1 MKKSA
6 LQEFIKGEILNEMA
20 IEEMAKINS
29 DKVLKTAIEDVIND
43 KENKKLDILSLKK
56 TIKADPRVQ
65 DALGD
70 QTLNDTQ
77 LNGFISKTRGERK
90 VGKRGRKPDPNAA
103 YKQKK
108 TGGTRG
114 RPKVDRP
121 KDSVAR
127 TSKLGGRK
135 YYTKKTG
142 DNTDGPTDAELRKL
156 ASSGGN
162 VGKSKDA
169 QLKQQQKRKL
179 VKAFL
184 QDMKDQGIVDSSN
197 KVIDKEKYDAARA
210 VEMPKIQTQVN
221 QMNESFPENPD
232 ERVLVD
238 RYVGMLDDLKQDFPS
253 DGKIQAKAS
262 ALIGD
267 LLDYIN
273 M

>member
-20 IEEMAKINS
+20 IEEMAKIK
-29 DKVLKTAIEDVIND
+29 DDLKTSIEKVIQDNPD
-43 KENKKLDILSLKK
+43 LDTLPLKK
-56 TIKADPRVQ
+56 AIKADSNVQ
-65 DALGD
+65 AALGD
-70 QTLNDTQ
+70 QTLFDRQ
-77 LNGFISKTRGERK
+77 LGQFIATTRGERE
-90 VGKRGRKPDPNAA
+90 VGKRGRKQDPNAA

-108 TGGTRG
+108 TGGKRG

-135 YYTKKTG
+135 YYTKNTDG
-142 DNTDGPTDAELRKL
+142 NTDGPTDAELRKL
-156 ASSGGN
+156 ASSGGSA
-162 VGKSKDA
+162 GKSKDV

-184 QDMKDQGIVDSSN
+184 QDMKDQGIVDSAN

-210 VEMPKIQTQVN
+210 VEMPKIQAQVN
-221 QMNESFPENPD
+221 QMNESFPENPN
-232 ERVLVD
+232 ERVLVN
-238 RYVGMLDDLKQDFPS
+238 RYVGMLDNLKQDFPS
-253 DGKIQAKAS
+253 DSKIQAKAS